1 MVLKHLKRKLL
12 KRFCSDADK
21 LLSKLNHN
29 LPASQSVKHEIDK
42 HEKLHTKRD
51 HPIEANKEKDMW
63 D

>member
-1 MVLKHLKRKLL
+1 MILKHLKRKLL

-21 LLSKLNHN
+21 MLSKLNRT
-29 LPASQSVKHEIDK
+29 LPASESVAHEIDK

-51 HPIEANKEKDMW
+51 NPIVTDKEKGMW